1 MQKQKEKREIY
12 FAVASELSQLALIGI
27 QNQTDAEIEALET
40 RKEAGLV
47 SEAEYQKGIKKL
59 RQKAAEDQKKAAI
72 FQATLD
78 LAAALINA
86 LTFKPSNAVPAALI
100 LATVTATANLAKIIA
115 TPIPKFNKGTLS
127 VPGIDTG
134 GDSVM
139 AMLRPG
145 EAVIP
150 TDTNR
155 SYAPSI
161 KAIYQKQI
169 KPSEINAFVLNK
181 LSGRGSI
188 GRDTAITASVDTFAL
203 SKVMNKNRAVE
214 VTNANIVGKVI
225 ANEMMKAYN
234 PRR

>member
-1 MQKQKEKREIY
+1 
-12 FAVASELSQLALIGI
+12 
-27 QNQTDAEIEALET
+27 
-40 RKEAGLV
+40 
-47 SEAEYQKGIKKL
+47 
-59 RQKAAEDQKKAAI
+59 
-72 FQATLD
+72 
-78 LAAALINA
+78 
-86 LTFKPSNAVPAALI
+86 
-100 LATVTATANLAKIIA
+100 
-115 TPIPKFNKGTLS
+115 
-127 VPGIDTG
+127 
-134 GDSVM
+134 M

-203 SKVMNKNRAVE
+203 SKAMNKNRAVE